1 MRYHQIVT
9 QVELRN
15 LDWDL
20 EFELEWLIHE
30 VDLIALEM
38 LERFIVLLQVG
49 LSQRFYRLLERNFK
63 SLDIFI
69 SFTEIFFKSFD
80 GRFFKNV
87 TSYQDIK
94 VLVSFI
100 NLRPFLNL
108 ERSSSQRRDALDL
121 EWLVISSTKIR
132 RGCVSCCRW

>member
-1 MRYHQIVT
+1 MVA

-15 LDWDL
+15 LGWDL

-30 VDLIALEM
+30 VDLKALEM

-108 ERSSSQRRDALDL
+108 ERSSSQRMDALDL